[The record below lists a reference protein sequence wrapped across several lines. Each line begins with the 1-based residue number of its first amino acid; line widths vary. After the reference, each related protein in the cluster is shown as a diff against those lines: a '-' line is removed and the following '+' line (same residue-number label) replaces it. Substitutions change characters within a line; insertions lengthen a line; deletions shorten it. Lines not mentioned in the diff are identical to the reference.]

1 MMYVTSHPFK
11 SFDKGTTVVCLKI
24 FAVLFSSQFYVSR
37 IQFDNLTFLARRLHK
52 MRSTVS
58 SHKSISLYMHVSVYI
73 YLWYSWYTK
82 VLNDRKRDDIGLST
96 VIVNLIILQ
105 RVYLKSFQGI
115 VHKNHP
121 IKYVYIVYYVSRH

>member
-1 MMYVTSHPFK
+1 MYVTSHPFK

-24 FAVLFSSQFYVSR
+24 FYQVNF
-37 IQFDNLTFLARRLHK
+37 TFPGYSLIILRSLQDEYK

-73 YLWYSWYTK
+73 YLWYSRYTK
-82 VLNDRKRDDIGLST
+82 ILNERKRDDIGLST

-105 RVYLKSFQGI
+105 RVYLKSFKALYTKTIQS
-115 VHKNHP
+115 NM
-121 IKYVYIVYYVSRH
+121 YI